1 MNQDELTE
9 HRLSRYLLVERLDD
23 QSDPASELW
32 RGLDEVL
39 DRPVAVRL
47 LDRDDPRAAAFIGA
61 ARAAALVDD
70 RRLLRILD
78 ILETGT
84 PELDDVIAVVSE
96 WGSGR
101 TLVEVATAASP
112 PMRAADA
119 TALVAEIA
127 RAISAGLD
135 TNVSHGRLR
144 PQSVFVTDALEVR
157 VRGLAV
163 DAALKGQLDPS
174 LDKAAAD
181 VDALGC
187 LLYLLVTG
195 RWPGTPIDG
204 LPSAER
210 VGTTVL
216 APSRV
221 DASVPRAVDD
231 VIARS
236 IRAADRPRNVK
247 NIADAR
253 GFAAFLSVARDRVEP
268 VPHVRLRSE
277 RHPLR
282 RTLVTVLALI
292 AISATGLLG
301 WRVLTSSGQAA
312 DAHPSVDEG
321 GFLTTAAT
329 PATVDIPGIEQVLP
343 IISVRSFDPFGD
355 DNRDGKRDRRKG
367 RENEEAVGNIVDGDA
382 ATTWRSN
389 SYNAPDAGKGGV
401 GVILDLGEPQSIRA
415 VDLHFAGVGAA
426 VDVRVADEILP
437 NPLTWALLAQA
448 PAGGVDI
455 TLRAPRALDG
465 QYVLLW
471 FPELP
476 LVAGTTSTYR
486 VELAE
491 VQVRG

>member
-1 MNQDELTE
+1 MSQDELTE
-9 HRLSRYLLVERLDD
+9 RRLSRYVLVERLDD
-23 QSDPASELW
+23 GSDDASSLW

-47 LDRDDPRAAAFIGA
+47 LERDDPRSAAFIGA

-78 ILETGT
+78 ILETGS
-84 PELDDVIAVVSE
+84 LDVPDVVAVVSE
-96 WGSGR
+96 WSSGR
-101 TLVEVATAASP
+101 SLIEIANAATP

-127 RAISAGLD
+127 RAIAEGLD

-144 PQSVFVTDALEVR
+144 PQSVFVTDAGEVR

-163 DAALKGQLDPS
+163 DAALKGQLDPT
-174 LDKAAAD
+174 LDKTAAD

-221 DASVPRAVDD
+221 EASVPRAVDD
-231 VIARS
+231 VVARS
-236 IRAADRPRNVK
+236 IRAADRPRGVT

-268 VPHVRLRSE
+268 VPHVRLRAE
-277 RHPLR
+277 RHPIR
-282 RTLVTVLALI
+282 RTLGAVVALVVI
-292 AISATGLLG
+292 VAIGWLG
-301 WRVLTSSGQAA
+301 WRAVTAGGEGWQAQPGA
-312 DAHPSVDEG
+312 DDG

-343 IISVRSFDPFGD
+343 IVGVRSFDPFGD

-367 RENEEAVGNIVDGDA
+367 RENEEEVGNVVDGDN

-389 SYNAPDAGKGGV
+389 AYNAPDGGKGGV
-401 GVILDLGEPQSIRA
+401 GVILDLGEPSAIRA

-426 VDVRVADEILP
+426 VEVRVADEILP
-437 NPLTWALLAQA
+437 NPLTWSLLAQA

-455 TLRAPRALDG
+455 TLRAPRAIDG

-476 LVAGTTSTYR
+476 LVAGTSSTYR
-486 VELAE
+486 VELAD